1 MPGKG
6 YGRKYGEPRR
16 KAQERVRPS
25 GSLKDHFYLTLTE
38 TDSQKLCHHCSTV
51 GELRG
56 QMVFVG
62 MHSITQYLL
71 IDSHQLRVTSPL
83 LATLSRELLPG
94 TLIARAKTVGANIE
108 ILLDYARRPSE
119 DQLALEVRLYTVP
132 VVCTCNTVYCS
143 ESSSSECVRGQEY
156 AGAAN
161 RRGW

>member
-1 MPGKG
+1 M
-6 YGRKYGEPRR
+6 
-16 KAQERVRPS
+16 A
-25 GSLKDHFYLTLTE
+25 GSMVNLDAKHRSVYVPPALWKDHFYLTLTE
-38 TDSQKLCHHCSTV
+38 TNSQKLCHHYSTV

-119 DQLALEVRLYTVP
+119 DQLALEVRLCTVP